1 MSRNF
6 ELLQQ
11 AGLELPGGGTTGVEI
26 PFGGRVRVTANTRAK
41 DRAHVASLR
50 PADLDRAAREETLR
64 LVQSVFLL
72 HGQSDGESGRVV
84 VFAAV
89 DSRSGCS
96 RICSQAAQILAESV
110 PGSVC
115 LVDANFRQP
124 ALAAA
129 FGTTNHY
136 GLSDALRSPDPI
148 RRFARKV
155 HGENLWLVS
164 CGSGIDQSVGLLQ
177 SDLVK
182 KRIGELRK
190 EFNYVLLDTP
200 ALNAYSEGV
209 ALGQFADGLVLVL
222 EANSTRRDA
231 TARIT
236 ERLHS
241 MQVNILGAV
250 LNKRRFPIPDSLY
263 RRL

>member
-11 AGLELPGGGTTGVEI
+11 AGLNIPGAGAGGLELPL
-26 PFGGRVRVTANTRAK
+26 GGRVLVGTSGEAK
-41 DRAHVASLR
+41 GGAHIASLR
-50 PADLDRAAREETLR
+50 KADLDRAAREETLR

-72 HGQSDGESGRVV
+72 HGQGEGGRVV

-96 RICSQAAQILAESV
+96 RVCSQAGRILAESV

-115 LVDANFRQP
+115 LVDANFREP

-129 FGTTNHY
+129 FRTTNYH
-136 GLSDALRSPDPI
+136 GLADALKVAGPMRG
-148 RRFARKV
+148 FARIV
-155 HGENLWLVS
+155 HGENLWLVPS
-164 CGSGIDQSVGLLQ
+164 GSGAEHSVGLLH
-177 SDLVK
+177 SDHIK
-182 KRIGELRK
+182 KRIDDLRK
-190 EFNYVLLDTP
+190 EFDYVLVDAP
-200 ALNAYSEGV
+200 ALNSYSEGM

-222 EANSTRRDA
+222 QANSTRRDA
-231 TARIT
+231 TAQIAA
-236 ERLHS
+236 RLQFS
-241 MQVNILGAV
+241 QVNILGAV
-250 LNKRRFPIPDSLY
+250 LNKRRFPIPNFLY

>member
-11 AGLELPGGGTTGVEI
+11 AGLELPGGGTGGVEI
-26 PFGGRVRVTANTRAK
+26 PFGGRLRVTARDRAK

-72 HGQSDGESGRVV
+72 RNGSEGGQVV

-96 RICSQAAQILAESV
+96 RVCSQSAQILADSV

-115 LVDANFRQP
+115 LVDANFREP
-124 ALAAA
+124 ALATA
-129 FGTTNHY
+129 FGTTNRH
-136 GLSDALRSPDPI
+136 GLSDALRSAEPI
-148 RRFARKV
+148 REYAKRV

-164 CGSGIDQSVGLLQ
+164 CGSGVDQSGGLLH
-177 SDLVK
+177 SDLMK
-182 KRIGELRK
+182 KRIAELRQ
-190 EFNYVLLDTP
+190 EFDYVLIDAP
-200 ALNAYSEGV
+200 ALSTYSEGV

-231 TARIT
+231 TARIA

-241 MQVNILGAV
+241 MQINILGAV
-250 LNKRRFPIPDSLY
+250 LNKRTFPIPDMLY
-263 RRL
+263 KRL